1 MDNGTKL
8 NVWNIEEQLLQSRII
23 KIDGEINTQ
32 MAQRVTS
39 FLDVLAND
47 DPNAVIKLEICS
59 GGGSVLDGF
68 AIVDKIREIPNPV
81 VAFNTGICASM
92 ATIISSVCDY
102 AYGSVNAQFMIHE
115 IASGMEG
122 KFRVMKNQLDFNE
135 RLNKRLFKILTE
147 KTKKSEEELMKMATY
162 DYWMDAN
169 EALDFGLI
177 DAIRMPV
184 KKNTK
189 ALEDFVK
196 ELNKENA

>member
-1 MDNGTKL
+1 MEETKL

-81 VAFNTGICASM
+81 VAFNTGLCASM

-115 IASGMEG
+115 LATGVEG
-122 KFRVMKNQLDFNE
+122 KFRVLKNSIEFDE
-135 RLNKRLFKILTE
+135 KLNKRLFAILSA
-147 KTKKSEEELMKMATY
+147 KTGKTEEELMKIATY
-162 DYWMDAN
+162 DFWMNSD
-169 EALDFGLI
+169 EALEFGLI
-177 DAIRMPV
+177 DAIRKPV

-189 ALEDFVK
+189 VLEEFVK
-196 ELNKENA
+196 ELNKE

>member
-1 MDNGTKL
+1 MADTKL

-32 MAQRVTS
+32 TAARVTS
-39 FLDVLAND
+39 YLDVLAND

-102 AYGSVNAQFMIHE
+102 AYGSENAQFMIHE
-115 IASGMEG
+115 LASGTEG
-122 KFRVMKNQLDFNE
+122 KFRVMKHSIEFNE
-135 RLNKRLFKILTE
+135 KLNKRLFGILAK
-147 KTKKSEEELMKMATY
+147 KTGKTEEELMDIATY
-162 DYWMDAN
+162 DFWLN
-169 EALDFGLI
+169 SEEALKFGLI
-177 DAIRMPV
+177 DAIRKPV
-184 KKNTK
+184 SKNK
-189 ALEDFVK
+189 SALEEFIKAVNN
-196 ELNKENA
+196 E

>member
-1 MDNGTKL
+1 MEETKL

-39 FLDVLAND
+39 YLDVLAND

-81 VAFNTGICASM
+81 VAFNTGLCASM

-102 AYGSVNAQFMIHE
+102 AYGSQNAQFMIHE
-115 IASGMEG
+115 LASSVEG
-122 KFRVMKNQLDFNE
+122 KFRVLKTSIEFDE
-135 RLNKRLFKILTE
+135 KLNKRLFAILSHKTGKTE
-147 KTKKSEEELMKMATY
+147 DELMKIATY
-162 DYWMDAN
+162 DYWMDSE
-169 EALDFGLI
+169 EALAFGLI
-177 DAIRMPV
+177 DAIRKPV
-184 KKNTK
+184 KKNDK
-189 ALEDFVK
+189 VLNDFIK
-196 ELNKENA
+196 ELDKE

>member
-1 MDNGTKL
+1 MDNTKL

-32 MAQRVTS
+32 IAQRVTS

-102 AYGSVNAQFMIHE
+102 AYGSENAQFMIHE
-115 IASGMEG
+115 LASGVEG
-122 KFRVMKNQLDFNE
+122 KFRVLKKSVEFDE
-135 RLNKRLFKILTE
+135 KLNKRLFSILAKKTGKTE
-147 KTKKSEEELMKMATY
+147 DELMEIATY
-162 DYWMDAN
+162 DYWMNAE
-169 EALDFGLI
+169 EALEFGLI
-177 DAIRMPV
+177 DAVRKPV
-184 KKNTK
+184 KKNK
-189 ALEDFVK
+189 KSLEDFIK
-196 ELNKENA
+196 ELDKE